1 MQIEEDDQK
10 VHAFELTPG
19 NYARLEVSDTGEGM
33 SKKILANIFEPYF
46 TTKEKG
52 KGTGLGLAVVHGLVK
67 SFAGHVSVYSEENRG
82 TRFCVYLPISETDPA
97 DESTGVTALC
107 PVGSEKI
114 LIVDDENVI
123 VSMEKQMLEC
133 LGYQVS
139 AFSSAAEAWQ
149 AFLDTPHQFDL
160 VITDMTMPVM
170 NGLDF
175 ARKIKATR
183 PDIPII
189 LCTGF
194 SVLIN
199 HDKAKGLG
207 ICKYLSKPASKHDL
221 AKAVREALDISRSCL
236 TRC

>member
-1 MQIEEDDQK
+1 
-10 VHAFELTPG
+10 
-19 NYARLEVSDTGEGM
+19 M
-33 SKKILANIFEPYF
+33 SKEILANIFEPYF

-221 AKAVREALDISRSCL
+221 AKAVREALDSADFQLSNKVL
-236 TRC
+236 NS